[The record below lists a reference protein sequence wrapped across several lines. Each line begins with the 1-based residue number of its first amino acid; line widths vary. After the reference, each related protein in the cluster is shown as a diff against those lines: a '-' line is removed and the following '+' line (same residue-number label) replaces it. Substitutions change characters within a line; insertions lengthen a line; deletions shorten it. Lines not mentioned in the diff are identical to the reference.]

1 MLIYNER
8 FKLRE
13 SDFDEFDNL
22 KPSAFLDFFQSV
34 ASTHAT
40 LKGMGFDD
48 MIKKNIA
55 WVLTKVKL
63 DAYKRV
69 KAKDT
74 IIVETIPRPKGLID
88 YTRDY
93 YIYDEENE
101 LIAKGSSQ
109 WVHIDF
115 TTRKLLRPTID
126 FTEELSPRDAYETRK
141 IERVPAVD
149 TYEIGKYVTTRNDTD
164 HNGHVNNLRYADMVL
179 AFEKKNPA
187 PVRSF
192 IINFSVES
200 HENETLTIYSDGD
213 TLFTG
218 KKQDG
223 TVSFTAKLIRANY

>member
-93 YIYDEENE
+93 YIYDEENAGGNE
-101 LIAKGSSQ
+101 
-109 WVHIDF
+109 
-115 TTRKLLRPTID
+115 LLREMPHALAISPEDVLDSLHIQREVVEKEPVQLSMTESQILD
-126 FTEELSPRDAYETRK
+126 CLHDGEKHFEELLA
-141 IERVPAVD
+141 D
-149 TYEIGKYVTTRNDTD
+149 TSLNVADLTNLLFNLEIDGLIVKSAGNY
-164 HNGHVNNLRYADMVL
+164 YAL
-179 AFEKKNPA
+179 A
-187 PVRSF
+187 
-192 IINFSVES
+192 
-200 HENETLTIYSDGD
+200 
-213 TLFTG
+213 
-218 KKQDG
+218 
-223 TVSFTAKLIRANY
+223 